1 MGNLRN
7 VLLLLTVSF
16 SSTHLHPLRS
26 QIIGG
31 HEAKP
36 HSRPYIAALKTGRGY
51 GCGGFL
57 VAPQWVI
64 TAAHCMNDITVV
76 LGAHDLNVIEDSQQV
91 IGVRSYH
98 KHPEYNRESYSHD
111 ILLLKLEFKATL
123 NEYVQI
129 VPLPKSGGDL
139 PAGTT
144 CNIAGW
150 GLIDEGKDTP
160 RLFETNVDIYSRRKC
175 RMVYPWLDDAMI
187 CAGSHKQLLDT
198 SQGDSGGPMV
208 CNGVVHGVVSFGY
221 DSPPGVYA
229 RVAYFLPWI
238 QKVMESNP

>member
-7 VLLLLTVSF
+7 VLLFLTVSF
-16 SSTHLHPLRS
+16 SSALLHPLQS

-36 HSRPYIAALKTGRGY
+36 HSRPYIAALKVGDGY

-57 VAPQWVI
+57 VAPQWVM
-64 TAAHCMNDITVV
+64 TAAHCMDDITVV
-76 LGAHDLNVIEDSQQV
+76 LGAHDLTALEESQQV

-98 KHPEYNRESYSHD
+98 VHPEYNPMSIAND
-111 ILLLKLEFKATL
+111 ILLMKLEFEPVL
-123 NEYVQI
+123 NKNVQI

-139 PAGTT
+139 PAGTS
-144 CNIAGW
+144 CSIAGW
-150 GLIDEGKDTP
+150 GLIDEDKVTP
-160 RLFETNVDIYSRRKC
+160 RLFETNVDIYNRRKC
-175 RMVYPWLDDAMI
+175 RMVYPWLDDGMI

-208 CNGVVHGVVSFGY
+208 CNGVVHGIVSFGY
-221 DSPPGVYA
+221 SSPPGVYSRIA
-229 RVAYFLPWI
+229 HFLPWI
-238 QKVMESNP
+238 QKVMESDP